1 MFVLQLNDMRA
12 SNVENLSP
20 VARAETIEELQRFLD
35 NEKVEY
41 YNDDRWR
48 KSYRQGGPLEWY
60 NSPFTGD
67 QAIVN
72 MGSADEWAA
81 NAKQQFEEQ
90 IMILP
95 TAP

>member
-20 VARAETIEELQRFLD
+20 VARAETSEELQRFLD

-48 KSYRQGGPLEWY
+48 
-60 NSPFTGD
+60 
-67 QAIVN
+67 
-72 MGSADEWAA
+72 
-81 NAKQQFEEQ
+81 
-90 IMILP
+90 
-95 TAP
+95 